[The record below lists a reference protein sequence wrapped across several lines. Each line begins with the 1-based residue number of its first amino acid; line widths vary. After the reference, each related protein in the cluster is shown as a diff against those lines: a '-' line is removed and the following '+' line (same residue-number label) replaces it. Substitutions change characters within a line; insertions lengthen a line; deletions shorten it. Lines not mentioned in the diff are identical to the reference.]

1 MLTNYRSAIQS
12 FKKHARE
19 GAEMVARD
27 VSKQI
32 AESLVLKTPVDTSR
46 AEANWI
52 GELNTIPQTFDESA
66 RNPGGVRVNL
76 EAAIATANR
85 LKLGDV
91 FVMANSTPY
100 IIFLEEGSSRQ
111 APNGMRDVTAAMFGR
126 MVERAKSKLT

>member
-1 MLTNYRSAIQS
+1 MPTNYRSAIQS
-12 FKKHARE
+12 FKRHARE
-19 GAEMVARD
+19 GAQTIARD

-52 GELNTIPQTFDESA
+52 SELNTIPQTFDEAA

-85 LKLGDV
+85 LTLGDV

-111 APNGMRDVTAAMFGR
+111 APAGMRDVTAAMFGR

>member
-1 MLTNYRSAIQS
+1 MPTNYRSAIQS
-12 FKKHARE
+12 FKRHARQ
-19 GAEMVARD
+19 GAQTIARD

-32 AESLVLKTPVDTSR
+32 AESLVLKTPVDTGQARGNWEPAINTVPQEQFLGRVSVSGEESLTR
-46 AEANWI
+46 A
-52 GELNTIPQTFDESA
+52 
-66 RNPGGVRVNL
+66 R
-76 EAAIATANR
+76 AIIDT
-85 LKLGDV
+85 LKLGNV